1 LAKDL
6 KWNVIIDDAEHVVS
20 CVTQTSLYDVY
31 VDDELV
37 IRVPRKMKNDD
48 SDSEYDLTVA
58 GKRCQFVIYDGKPDL
73 CVDGILIGAQ
83 DELDRLDRRSRRR
96 RLFAGMGLIIASTYA
111 IFLWFV
117 YQLAGTPFFGGYVAL
132 VLFFV
137 LIIVGVGLLLSVLR
151 KKEKQY

>member
-1 LAKDL
+1 MAKDL
-6 KWNVIIDDAEHVVS
+6 KWNVVINGTEHLVS
-20 CVTQTSLYDVY
+20 CVPQTSLFDVY
-31 VDDELV
+31 VDDELA

-48 SDSEYDLTVA
+48 SDSEYDLVIA
-58 GKRCQFVIYDGKPDL
+58 GKTCQFVVYDGKPDL

-83 DELDRLDRRSRRR
+83 RELDWLDRRSRRR
-96 RLFAGMGLIIASTYA
+96 RLFAGMGLIIACTYA

-117 YQLAGTPFFGGYVAL
+117 YELAGTPFFGGYIAL

-151 KKEKQY
+151 KKENRY

>member
-1 LAKDL
+1 MAKDL
-6 KWNVIIDDAEHVVS
+6 KWNVTIDGEEHLVS

-48 SDSEYDLTVA
+48 SDSEYDLNVA

-96 RLFAGMGLIIASTYA
+96 RLFAGMGLILASTYA

-137 LIIVGVGLLLSVLR
+137 LIIVGIGLLLSVLKR
-151 KKEKQY
+151 KNNQY